1 MCPFKGLNGDLA
13 MANQFITT
21 DLVSNTALAM
31 FANNAPFV
39 MTASRIYQDDFVS
52 SGYKIGDS
60 LQVRRQNHFLVGDGS
75 VATPQSIN
83 ESVENIVI
91 EHQYHALIAYTIQDL
106 TLRIEDF
113 SRVFIA
119 PAIQEIITQMEKDI
133 SSAAEQNLNFFTG
146 TAGVPINSFTTVD
159 TAGAKLLEQGVNIAS
174 DAYLAMTVR
183 DGSALKGALLN
194 NFTPV
199 FNEDIVRSSAIGHLS
214 YFDIF
219 QSQNIKAHVAGAGPT
234 LYSTDTLLVDGAVS
248 SGNVI
253 VLSGATASITNYFL
267 VGDLISIAGVQSTN
281 PVGRAST
288 GQNMQFV
295 ITANA
300 SSTSGGLVTINVGP
314 YIISDVTNPNRN
326 VSNTIPNDAAVTV
339 VGSHNVNVAYPSRG
353 LDIVCP
359 PLYKLQVPY
368 ASVAVDPETG
378 LSLAVTQTG
387 DILGY
392 QNYMRLDLLV
402 GFKWHPQYAT
412 VVLS

>member
-1 MCPFKGLNGDLA
+1 

-52 SGYKIGDS
+52 SGYKIGDT
-60 LQVRRQNHFLVGDGS
+60 LQVRRQNHFIVGDGS
-75 VATPQSIN
+75 VATPQSIIETV
-83 ESVENIVI
+83 ESIVI
-91 EHQYHALIAYTIQDL
+91 AHQYHALIAYTIQDL
-106 TLRIEDF
+106 SLRIEDF
-113 SRVFIA
+113 SRLFIA
-119 PAIQEIITQMEKDI
+119 PAIQEVITQMEKDI
-133 SSAAEQNLNFFTG
+133 ASSAEQELNFFTG
-146 TAGVPINSFTTVD
+146 TAGVAINSFTTVD

-174 DAYLAMTVR
+174 DAYMAMTVR
-183 DGSALKGALLN
+183 DGSSLKGALLN

-219 QSQNIKAHVAGAGPT
+219 QSQNIKRHTAGAGPR
-234 LYSTDTLLVDGAVS
+234 LHSADALLVNGAVS
-248 SGNVI
+248 SGSSI
-253 VLSGATASITNYFL
+253 VMDGASFTITDYFV
-267 VGDLISIAGVQSTN
+267 VGDVISIAGVQSVN
-281 PVGRAST
+281 PVGRAAT
-288 GQNMQFV
+288 GQDMQFV
-295 ITANA
+295 VTANA
-300 SSTSGGLVTINVGP
+300 SSDGAGNITVSVSP
-314 YIISDVTNPNRN
+314 SIISDTANPNRN
-326 VSNTIPNDAAVTV
+326 VSNAVPNNAAVTM

-392 QNYMRLDLLV
+392 QNYMRIDLLC
-402 GFKWHPQYAT
+402 GFKWHQQYA
-412 VVLS
+412 VRVLS

>member
-1 MCPFKGLNGDLA
+1 

-52 SGYKIGDS
+52 SGYKIGDT
-60 LQVRRQNHFLVGDGS
+60 LQVRRQNHFIVGDGS
-75 VATPQSIN
+75 VATPQSII
-83 ESVENIVI
+83 ETVETITI
-91 EHQYHALIAYTIQDL
+91 AHQYNALIAYTIQDL

-113 SRVFIA
+113 SRLFIA

-133 SSAAEQNLNFFTG
+133 GSQAEQILNFFVG
-146 TAGVPINSFTTVD
+146 TAGTPINSFTSVD
-159 TAGAKLLEQGVNIAS
+159 LAGAKLLEQGVNIAS

-183 DGSALKGALLN
+183 DGSSLKGALLN

-219 QSQNIKAHVAGAGPT
+219 QSQNIKRHIAGAGPR
-234 LYSTDTLLVDGAVS
+234 LHSGDVLLVNGAVS
-248 SGNVI
+248 SGTVI
-253 VLSGATASITNYFL
+253 AMDGATINIADYFV
-267 VGDLISIAGVQSTN
+267 VGDVISISGVESVN
-281 PVGRAST
+281 PVGRAAT
-288 GQNMQFV
+288 GQDMQFV
-295 ITANA
+295 VTANA
-300 SSTSGGLVTINVGP
+300 SSNGTGDIVVSVSP
-314 YIISDVTNPNRN
+314 SIISDTSNPNRN
-326 VSNTIPNDAAVTV
+326 VSNPIPNNAPVTM

-353 LDIVCP
+353 IDIVCP

-368 ASVAVDPETG
+368 SSVAVDPETG

-392 QNYMRLDLLV
+392 QNYMRIDLLC
-402 GFKWHPQYAT
+402 GFKWHQQYA
-412 VVLS
+412 VRVLS

>member
-1 MCPFKGLNGDLA
+1 

-52 SGYKIGDS
+52 SGYKIGDT
-60 LQVRRQNHFLVGDGS
+60 LQVRRQNHFIIGDGS
-75 VATPQSIN
+75 VAAPQSIIETV
-83 ESVENIVI
+83 ESIVVA
-91 EHQYHALIAYTIQDL
+91 HQYHALIAYTIQDL

-113 SRVFIA
+113 SRLFIS
-119 PAIQEIITQMEKDI
+119 PAIQEIITQMEKDLG
-133 SSAAEQNLNFFTG
+133 SAAEQELNFFTG
-146 TAGVPINSFTTVD
+146 TAGTPINSFTTVD

-174 DAYLAMTVR
+174 DAYMAMTVR
-183 DGSALKGALLN
+183 DGSSLKGALLN

-219 QSQNIKAHVAGAGPT
+219 QSQNIKNHVAGAGPR
-234 LYSTDTLLVDGAVS
+234 LNSADALLVNGAVA
-248 SGNVI
+248 SGNTI
-253 VLSGATASITNYFL
+253 IMDGATALVTDYF
-267 VGDLISIAGVQSTN
+267 VIGDVISIAGVTSVN

-295 ITANA
+295 VTANA
-300 SSTSGGLVTINVGP
+300 SSDAGGNITVLVNPT
-314 YIISDVTNPNRN
+314 IISATTDPNRN
-326 VSNTIPNDAAVTV
+326 VSNAIPNNAPVTM
-339 VGSHNVNVAYPSRG
+339 VGTHNVNVAYPARA

-368 ASVAVDPETG
+368 ASVAIDPETG

-392 QNYMRLDLLV
+392 QNYMRLDLLC
-402 GFKWHPQYAT
+402 GFKWHPQYA
-412 VVLS
+412 VRVLS

>member
-1 MCPFKGLNGDLA
+1 MS
-13 MANQFITT
+13 NQFITT

-52 SGYKIGDS
+52 SGYKIGDT
-60 LQVRRQNHFLVGDGS
+60 LQVRRQNHFIVGDGS
-75 VATPQSIN
+75 VATPQSIIETV
-83 ESVENIVI
+83 ESIVVA
-91 EHQYHALIAYTIQDL
+91 HQYHALIAYTIQDL
-106 TLRIEDF
+106 SLRIEDF
-113 SRVFIA
+113 SRLFIA
-119 PAIQEIITQMEKDI
+119 PAIQEVITQMEKDI
-133 SSAAEQNLNFFTG
+133 ASAAEQELNFFTG

-159 TAGAKLLEQGVNIAS
+159 TSGAKLLEQGVNIAS

-183 DGSALKGALLN
+183 DGSSLKGALLN

-219 QSQNIKAHVAGAGPT
+219 QSQNIKRHVAGAGPR
-234 LYSTDTLLVDGAVS
+234 LYSGDTLLVNGAVS
-248 SGNVI
+248 SGSTL
-253 VLSGATASITNYFL
+253 VLDGATVSIADYFV
-267 VGDLISIAGVQSTN
+267 VGDVISIAGVDSVN

-288 GQNMQFV
+288 GQNMQWV
-295 ITANA
+295 VTANA
-300 SSTSGGLVTINVGP
+300 SSDVAGEITLQVSP
-314 YIISDVTNPNRN
+314 SIISDTLNPNRN
-326 VSNTIPNDAAVTV
+326 VSNDVPNNAAVTM

-392 QNYMRLDLLV
+392 QNYMRIDLLC
-402 GFKWHPQYAT
+402 GFKWHAQYSCR
-412 VVLS
+412 VLS

>member
-1 MCPFKGLNGDLA
+1 

-39 MTASRIYQDDFVS
+39 MTSSRIYQDDFIS
-52 SGYKIGDS
+52 SGYKIGDT
-60 LQVRRQNHFLVGDGS
+60 LQVRRQNHFIVGDGS
-75 VATPQSIN
+75 VATPQSII
-83 ESVENIVI
+83 ETVETIVVA
-91 EHQYHALIAYTIQDL
+91 HQYHALIAYTIQDL
-106 TLRIEDF
+106 SLRIEDF
-113 SRVFIA
+113 SRLFIA
-119 PAIQEIITQMEKDI
+119 PAIQEVVTQMEKDI
-133 SSAAEQNLNFFTG
+133 ASAAEQELNFFTG
-146 TAGVPINSFTTVD
+146 TAGVAINSFTTVD

-183 DGSALKGALLN
+183 DGSSLKGALLN

-219 QSQNIKAHVAGAGPT
+219 QSQNIKRHTAGAGPR
-234 LYSTDTLLVDGAVS
+234 LYSSDTLLVNGAVTSGNTIVMDGATI
-248 SGNVI
+248 NI
-253 VLSGATASITNYFL
+253 ADYFV
-267 VGDLISIAGVQSTN
+267 VGDVISIAGVESVN
-281 PVGRAST
+281 PVGRAAT
-288 GQNMQFV
+288 GQAMQWV
-295 ITANA
+295 VTANA
-300 SSTSGGLVTINVGP
+300 SSDGSGNVTVSVSP
-314 YIISDVTNPNRN
+314 SIISDTQNPNRN
-326 VSNTIPNDAAVTV
+326 VSNPVPNNAPVTM
-339 VGSHNVNVAYPSRG
+339 VGSHNVNVAYPARG

-392 QNYMRLDLLV
+392 QNYMRIDLLC
-402 GFKWHPQYAT
+402 GFKWHQQYA
-412 VVLS
+412 VRVLS

>member
-1 MCPFKGLNGDLA
+1 
-13 MANQFITT
+13 MATNQFITT

-52 SGYKIGDS
+52 SGYKIGDT
-60 LQVRRQNHFLVGDGS
+60 LQVRRQNHFIVGDGS
-75 VATPQSIN
+75 VATPQSIIETV
-83 ESVENIVI
+83 ESIVI
-91 EHQYHALIAYTIQDL
+91 AHQYHALIAYTIQDL
-106 TLRIEDF
+106 SLRIEDF
-113 SRVFIA
+113 SRLFIA
-119 PAIQEIITQMEKDI
+119 PAIQEVITQMEKDI
-133 SSAAEQNLNFFTG
+133 ASAAEQELNFFTG
-146 TAGVPINSFTTVD
+146 TAGVAINSFTTVD

-174 DAYLAMTVR
+174 DAYMAMTVR
-183 DGSALKGALLN
+183 DGSSLKGALLN

-219 QSQNIKAHVAGAGPT
+219 QSQNIARHVAGDGPT
-234 LYSTDTLLVDGAVS
+234 LYSADALLVNGAVS
-248 SGNVI
+248 SGNTI
-253 VLSGATASITNYFL
+253 VMDGATISITDYFR
-267 VGDLISIAGVQSTN
+267 VGDVISIAGVQSVN

-288 GQNMQFV
+288 GQDMQFV
-295 ITANA
+295 VTANA
-300 SSTSGGLVTINVGP
+300 NSSGGGAVTVSVAP
-314 YIISDVTNPNRN
+314 AIISDTLNPNRN
-326 VSNTIPNDAAVTV
+326 VTNAIPDDAAVTM

-359 PLYKLQVPY
+359 PLYKLQVPF

-392 QNYMRLDLLV
+392 QNYMRIDLLC
-402 GFKWHPQYAT
+402 GFKWHPQYA
-412 VVLS
+412 VRVLS

>member
-1 MCPFKGLNGDLA
+1 

-52 SGYKIGDS
+52 SGYKIGDT
-60 LQVRRQNHFLVGDGS
+60 LQVRRQNHFIIGDGS
-75 VATPQSIN
+75 VATPQSIIETV
-83 ESVENIVI
+83 ESIVVA
-91 EHQYHALIAYTIQDL
+91 HQYHALIAYTIQDL

-113 SRVFIA
+113 SRLFIA

-133 SSAAEQNLNFFTG
+133 GSSAEQSLYFYTG
-146 TAGVPINSFTTVD
+146 TAGTPINSFTAVD
-159 TAGAKLLEQGVNIAS
+159 LAGAKLLEQGVNIAS

-183 DGSALKGALLN
+183 DGSSLKGALLN

-219 QSQNIKAHVAGAGPT
+219 QSQNIKRHTAGAGPR
-234 LYSTDTLLVDGAVS
+234 LYSADALLVNGAVS
-248 SGNVI
+248 SGSSI
-253 VLSGATASITNYFL
+253 VMDGATISITDYFV
-267 VGDLISIAGVQSTN
+267 VGDVFSIAGVESVN
-281 PVGRAST
+281 PVGRAAT

-295 ITANA
+295 VLANA
-300 SSTSGGLVTINVGP
+300 SSDGAGNITVSVAPT
-314 YIISDVTNPNRN
+314 IISDTSNPNRN
-326 VSNTIPNDAAVTV
+326 VSNAVPNNAVVTM

-392 QNYMRLDLLV
+392 QNYMRLDLLC
-402 GFKWHPQYAT
+402 GFKWHPQYS
-412 VVLS
+412 VRVLS